1 MTSSPKASSL
11 RFARMAL
18 NDSRAPVSGFLTWH
32 QRNRYK
38 EVRNEVF
45 ELKALTLPPLISS
58 GDSRQLEDLANKA
71 DPGVKEVQGIQAS
84 DGL

>member
-71 DPGVKEVQGIQAS
+71 DPGVKEVRRIQVS